1 MRRDRTHAVC
11 IASYEASGRLQ
22 CSVATLIVRTGL
34 LFVCYAAEALCE
46 CFLTI
51 PQQWHCQFRARIGA
65 SGPRTCRLH
74 SYEAS
79 GRLQCSVATLIVRTG
94 LLFVCYAAEALC

>member
-1 MRRDRTHAVC
+1 MFSDHTSAIVLSFRARIGASGPRTCRLH
-11 IASYEASGRLQ
+11 SYEASGRLQ

-65 SGPRTCRLH
+65 SGPCTCHLC
-74 SYEAS
+74 SYKAGGS
-79 GRLQCSVATLIVRTG
+79 
-94 LLFVCYAAEALC
+94 